1 VLLARDLSLRSLP
14 RGHQTFPLMEKYAKD
29 QERTMLPRSQPPHGP
44 PFFHPNALR
53 AIIGIDLGTG
63 IVLG

>member
-1 VLLARDLSLRSLP
+1 MP
-14 RGHQTFPLMEKYAKD
+14 RGHQTFLLMEKYAKD

-53 AIIGIDLGTG
+53 AIIGIDLGTA